1 MLLALFTPLI
11 LSSQLAFASKH
22 HYQNNQNYEDGHL
35 GEYPVETYKTTTYL
49 GPKQDYFAYQAE
61 GSCLRDDD
69 LYTLLTP
76 RGTSVP
82 YPGPVVLDSQGSLL
96 WTEASF
102 GEPYDLQVQTYLGQQ
117 YLTFWAGNDLVVGHG
132 EGKYYMINS
141 SYHLTNTVTA
151 ANNLQGDLHEFSIL
165 PNNNALLTVYATVE
179 ADLHS
184 NNYGPSSGWIWD
196 GIFQEIN
203 IETGEAVF
211 EWHASDHIL
220 LTESMY
226 PRTEGTTPE
235 TAWDW
240 FHINSIDK
248 DDKGNYLISARYMHA
263 LYYIDGITGDVIWA
277 LGGKSNMFLDITSTT
292 NNPDL
297 TPATQIARQHHARW
311 QEDYT
316 SITLFNNGMEEAGQV
331 SSGMWIDID
340 TNVMIVS
347 TRQTYIAP
355 NRQFGE
361 SQGSMQILPNGDVL
375 VGYGHEAQYTEFSP
389 DGRPLCDVHFG
400 PRSGFRSAAVQSYR
414 VLKHT
419 WVGRPDTIPD
429 VVVQSDAVADET
441 RMYISWMG
449 ATEVKSWQIE
459 GKRYLN
465 DTEAVVVDV
474 LTKDGFETSIDLNAY
489 TNPLTLDAVQK
500 RSPKTTTNKLRYFLA
515 VALDINGTALSESG
529 YVDVGRDITMVL
541 PVDTTSTTVSPAVI
555 TICAAAII
563 IGTAPLLWLLHLYIS
578 RLSRGR
584 RRLVVLP
591 DNEKHAKPEKL
602 LPLIT
607 TSKYGYHEKD
617 CGFPTPDLSTFV
629 HEYEVESD
637 TAYDSDY
644 EGSGGDRS
652 PIDDD
657 DDDDKM
663 KTPILR

>member
-1 MLLALFTPLI
+1 MLLALLTPLA
-11 LSSQLAFASKH
+11 LLARLALASRH
-22 HYQNNQNYEDGHL
+22 HYQNNNNYEDGHL

-61 GSCLRDDD
+61 GSCFRDDD

-76 RGTSVP
+76 RGAGVP
-82 YPGPVVLDSQGSLL
+82 YPGPAVLDSQGSLL
-96 WTEASF
+96 WTESSS
-102 GEPYDLQVQTYLGQQ
+102 GEPYDLQVQTYKGQQ

-132 EGKYYMINS
+132 EGKYSMINS

-151 ANNLQGDLHEFSIL
+151 ANDLQGDLHDFNIL
-165 PNNNALLTVYATVE
+165 PNNHALLTVYAIVE
-179 ADLHS
+179 ADLHA
-184 NNYGPSSGWIWD
+184 NNNGPSLGWIWD
-196 GIFQEIN
+196 GIFQEII

-220 LTESMY
+220 LTESIY
-226 PRTEGTTPE
+226 LRTDGATRE

-240 FHINSIDK
+240 FHINSVDK

-263 LYYIDGITGDVIWA
+263 LYYINGITGDVIWA
-277 LGGKSNMFLDITSTT
+277 LGGKSNMFLDITNST

-297 TPATQIARQHHARW
+297 TPATHFARQHHARW

-316 SITLFNNGMEEAGQV
+316 SITLFNNGMEEFGL

-340 TNVMIVS
+340 TEAMIVS

-361 SQGSMQILPNGDVL
+361 SQGSMQVLPNGDVL

-419 WVGRPDTIPD
+419 WVGQPDTIPD
-429 VVVQSDAVADET
+429 IMVQSDAVADET
-441 RMYISWMG
+441 IMYVSWMG

-465 DTEAVVVDV
+465 DTDAVVVDV
-474 LTKDGFETSIDLNAY
+474 VAKDGFETSIDLNAY
-489 TNPLTLDAVQK
+489 ANPHTLDMVQK
-500 RSPKTTTNKLRYFLA
+500 RSTEPMTNKLRYLLA
-515 VALDINGTALSESG
+515 VALDNNGTALSESE
-529 YVDVGRDITMVL
+529 YVDVGREITL
-541 PVDTTSTTVSPAVI
+541 ILSVDTTLTTISPAVI
-555 TICAAAII
+555 AICAVAII
-563 IGTAPLLWLLHLYIS
+563 GGSAPLLWLLHLYIS
-578 RLSRGR
+578 RWRRGR
-584 RRLVVLP
+584 RWLVMLP
-591 DNEKHAKPEKL
+591 ENEKCMSHSRPEKL

-607 TSKYGYHEKD
+607 TSRYGYHKND
-617 CGFPTPDLSTFV
+617 RGFPTPDLSTFV

-644 EGSGGDRS
+644 EGSGGNRS
-652 PIDDD
+652 PIGDDD
-657 DDDDKM
+657 DM
-663 KTPILR
+663 KTPFLR